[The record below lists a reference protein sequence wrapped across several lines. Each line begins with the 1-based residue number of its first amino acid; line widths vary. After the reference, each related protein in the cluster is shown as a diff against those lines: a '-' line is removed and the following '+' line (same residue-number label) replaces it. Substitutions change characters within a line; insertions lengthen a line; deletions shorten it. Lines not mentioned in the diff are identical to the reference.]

1 MKTGLSEHAVA
12 SSTDH
17 IRVAVPEVD
26 PYTHKWSKFVQT
38 LDAALDMSE
47 SIHLGEAVVVMRQA
61 PQEFSMVL
69 EHPSAN
75 IIGNLFMFLV
85 VATPR
90 RPGITDKELQIF
102 LGIVKSLLN
111 FGASVLPSGHP
122 VHQLLRSLARWDI
135 EDLENFARNNSASCQ
150 TIGQFFPPGSP
161 GYAILFQEV
170 NANRS
175 KIFEAPLSHWGPNR
189 IKRYDEWVEQQTL
202 FCFPR

>member
-1 MKTGLSEHAVA
+1 MT

-17 IRVAVPEVD
+17 TRVAIPEVD

-69 EHPSAN
+69 EHRPAN
-75 IIGNLFMFLV
+75 VIGNLLMFLV

-135 EDLENFARNNSASCQ
+135 EDLESFARNDSASHQ
-150 TIGQFFPPGSP
+150 PILQFFPPGSP
-161 GYAILFQEV
+161 GYTILFQEV

-175 KIFEAPLSHWGPNR
+175 GIFGAPLSHWGPNR
-189 IKRYDEWVEQQTL
+189 IKRYDEWAEQRTP
-202 FCFPR
+202 FDFPR